1 MNTPR
6 GIRNKNPLNIRR
18 TQIHWLGMCEQ
29 QTDASFCQFSD
40 MRYGIRAAARV
51 IKTYVCRYNCR
62 TVQDIIHR
70 WAPPSD
76 GNNTGK
82 YVRTVCNGSTFLT
95 PTTIID
101 PDNDEQLTHLLQR
114 MAFVECGYI
123 IPYETVRQGVQMRKQ
138 YSL

>member
-29 QTDASFCQFSD
+29 QTDAAFCQFTD

-51 IKTYVCRYNCR
+51 IKTYVSRYNCR

-82 YVRTVCNGSTFLT
+82 YVRTVCNGSAFLT